1 MTYRK
6 VDKLTP
12 NQTHALLDAEIA
24 YLRAVERGLMNLPV
38 TFSEKD
44 GVLEASITFS
54 VGVDLGIAGR
64 ALARHHAKIALGQ
77 AIAVLASSC
86 PQEEAA

>member
-44 GVLEASITFS
+44 GVLEASITFC
-54 VGVDLGIAGR
+54 VGVDLGAGR

-86 PQEEAA
+86 PQEKAA